1 MSTPSY
7 LTIRTASLDLDG
19 ISETKIREAC
29 AAGELRH
36 ARFGAAPKPGAPDRR
51 PIRIKREDLD
61 AWVES
66 QMGGAA

>member
-1 MSTPSY
+1 MTDPGY
-7 LTIRTASLDLDG
+7 LTIRSASIYLDG
-19 ISETKIREAC
+19 ISETTLREA
-29 AAGELRH
+29 AAKGELRH
-36 ARFGAAPKPGAPDRR
+36 ARFGTPPDPGTTDRR

>member
-1 MSTPSY
+1 MTDPNY
-7 LTIRTASLDLDG
+7 LTIRSASIYLDG

-36 ARFGAAPKPGAPDRR
+36 ARFGAAPKPGTPDRR

-66 QMGGAA
+66 QMGGSA